1 MRALQ
6 IVRSVWRARRGA
18 NPAGW
23 RRRRVVIA
31 STRRQQQQQQQQ
43 HRRPHLSITCCRVY
57 DSPARN
63 RRINLTRLQ
72 TRRCR
77 RLGKIV
83 KVYHCQWKIVDLIA
97 HCCKASNALLSEKF
111 PACSYF
117 TPTRS
122 NVCVILACSYIMV
135 KALLSQNIL
144 LYYCFHTCQAIENVL
159 INFITTAL

>member
-1 MRALQ
+1 
-6 IVRSVWRARRGA
+6 
-18 NPAGW
+18 
-23 RRRRVVIA
+23 VIA
-31 STRRQQQQQQQQ
+31 RTRRQQQQQQ
-43 HRRPHLSITCCRVY
+43 HPRPHLSITCCRVY

-83 KVYHCQWKIVDLIA
+83 KVYHCQRKIVDLIA

-144 LYYCFHTCQAIENVL
+144 LYYCFHSCQDTENVL
-159 INFITTAL
+159 INFVTTAL